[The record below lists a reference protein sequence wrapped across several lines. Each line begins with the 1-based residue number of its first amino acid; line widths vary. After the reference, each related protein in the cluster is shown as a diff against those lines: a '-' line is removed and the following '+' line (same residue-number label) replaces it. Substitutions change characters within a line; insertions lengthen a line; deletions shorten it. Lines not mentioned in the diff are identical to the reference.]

1 MSKNMGGTIVI
12 NPANRFTFNPDIL
25 DRYQKSGPKDASADL
40 SSSSKQLSTE
50 EIRPTISESSTA
62 QEITEQQTFV
72 VTTESGRRYDLEKSE
87 WIEENIEIDPKLITS
102 FSGRGRGEG
111 NSTFGGKRDREE
123 SGSGKQS
130 VSSHSDDRSHHS
142 KRSGGG
148 RSSGSD
154 RKRQDTD
161 ALRQS
166 GVHGYSRSIRG
177 TDDLFLLGQE
187 FIRKATAKA
196 GGNEDL
202 LDVRMKISEELNIL
216 NLLLEHKEVA
226 GEIKI
231 LQLQRQDLLSQASAL
246 RNQTR
251 ASQESKLDDERVDK
265 RPRTNI
271 YEIERKEIEGKR
283 RQIEEKRAQIADP
296 VNAAFGSDMATTI
309 YHFLDD
315 PNNKIDFD
323 KLEKRV
329 VELQSL
335 KAELDRNPRLI
346 QLQDDAKIK
355 GIQNT
360 NVVTA
365 NVIFN
370 LEIDGVP
377 EKVLMPAYRGDKRI
391 FTASDVGS
399 LSQGFI
405 DSEFEKAATQIDK
418 TIFKEEA
425 VSQSRSSHEDFE
437 DSDSYKNHSERALA
451 GYLWEDAE
459 KMSNRVRQRLSLPEG
474 NQRIIINSIS
484 VDMYSTRSSCNHC
497 EPFLSQNWGEIARR
511 YAAELT
517 KSFTSDGKSVDVEDT
532 RHGSFARNS
541 IVKTMIY
548 TQDCDLGDRR
558 NPQKSSYFDVDDK
571 DPRFS
576 HDPAFVQKYI
586 KEEESGIGKDNYRW
600 PPRTFFVSQ
609 PTGTQLHGRNSVY
622 TATIKPSQEES
633 AKEIVSNGIKG
644 KWQDIVTKVMENN
657 NRDGLPSKSK

>member
-1 MSKNMGGTIVI
+1 MSRNRGGTIF
-12 NPANRFTFNPDIL
+12 ANQGNHFSFSPNAFDTYEEGEKEDL
-25 DRYQKSGPKDASADL
+25 ADEKAL
-40 SSSSKQLSTE
+40 KTIIQETE
-50 EIRPTISESSTA
+50 ESNDSRQSCI
-62 QEITEQQTFV
+62 
-72 VTTESGRRYDLEKSE
+72 VTTESGRKYDLNKCE
-87 WIEENIEIDPKLITS
+87 WINDRAEEELDPKLITS
-102 FSGRGRGEG
+102 FSGRGQSGDFNSKRG
-111 NSTFGGKRDREE
+111 RED

-130 VSSHSDDRSHHS
+130 ASSHSDNRSRTS
-142 KRSGGG
+142 TRSGDG
-148 RSSGSD
+148 RSSVSD
-154 RKRQDTD
+154 SKRRDTN
-161 ALRQS
+161 AIRQS
-166 GVHGYSRSIRG
+166 GVHGHSRSIKG

-202 LDVRMKISEELNIL
+202 LDSRMKISEELKILNIL
-216 NLLLEHKEVA
+216 LQCKEVA
-226 GEIKI
+226 REIKI
-231 LQLQRQDLLSQASAL
+231 LQLNQQDLSSQESAL
-246 RNQTR
+246 RNQLHT
-251 ASQESKLDDERVDK
+251 SQESELAAERVDK
-265 RPRTNI
+265 RPRTNA
-271 YEIERKEIEGKR
+271 YEEEKWIKDQIEDKR
-283 RQIEEKRAQIADP
+283 RRISDH
-296 VNAAFGSDMATTI
+296 VNAEFGSKMAIKI
-309 YHFLDD
+309 YRFLDS
-315 PNNKIDFD
+315 PENKIDFD

-335 KAELDRNPRLI
+335 KAELDQNPPLN
-346 QLQDDAKIK
+346 QLQDDTKIK
-355 GIQNT
+355 GIRST

-391 FTASDVGS
+391 FAASDVGS

-425 VSQSRSSHEDFE
+425 MSQSRSSHEDFE

-497 EPFLSQNWGEIARR
+497 EPFLSQSWGEIARR
-511 YAAELT
+511 YAAELI
-517 KSFTSDGKSVDVEDT
+517 KSFSNDGKSVDVEDT
-532 RHGSFARNS
+532 KHGSFARNS

-548 TQDCDLGDRR
+548 SQDCDLGDRI

-576 HDPAFVQKYI
+576 HDPEFVQKYI

-609 PTGTQLHGRNSVY
+609 PTGTQLHSRTSIYNKE
-622 TATIKPSQEES
+622 IKPSQEES
-633 AKEIVSNGIKG
+633 AKEIVSKGIKG
-644 KWQDIVTKVMENN
+644 KWQDIITKAVESSSN
-657 NRDGLPSKSK
+657 KSK

>member
-1 MSKNMGGTIVI
+1 MSKNMGGTIVS

-72 VTTESGRRYDLEKSE
+72 VTTKSGRRYDLKKSE
-87 WIEENIEIDPKLITS
+87 WIEENIEIDPRLITS
-102 FSGRGRGEG
+102 FSGRGWSGG
-111 NSTFGGKRDREE
+111 NPTFSGKRDREE

-130 VSSHSDDRSHHS
+130 VSSYSDERSHRS
-142 KRSGGG
+142 KGSGGG

-231 LQLQRQDLLSQASAL
+231 LQLSQQDLSSQESAL
-246 RNQTR
+246 RNQLH
-251 ASQESKLDDERVDK
+251 ASQESGLAAERVDK
-265 RPRTNI
+265 RPRTNA
-271 YEIERKEIEGKR
+271 YEEEKRIEDQIAEKR
-283 RQIEEKRAQIADP
+283 RQIADR
-296 VNAAFGSDMATTI
+296 VNAEFGSNMANTI
-309 YHFLDD
+309 YRFLDD

-335 KAELDRNPRLI
+335 KAELDQNPPLN
-346 QLQDDAKIK
+346 QLQDDTKIK
-355 GIQNT
+355 GIRST

-511 YAAELT
+511 YAVELN
-517 KSFTSDGKSVDVEDT
+517 KSLSSEGKSVDVKIS
-532 RHGSFARNS
+532 GSNSFARNS

-548 TQDCDLGDRR
+548 TQDCDLGDRI

-622 TATIKPSQEES
+622 TTTIKPSQEES